1 MDLGDFDLKDRFS
14 VCAAHNSEFMQ
25 VLKTLTSIY
34 SEGMML
40 VEIQGYHV
48 QAQYYTKVNWPIF
61 KPSSEVNGTSLHI
74 LILHQSLDQTL
85 CFW

>member
-48 QAQYYTKVNWPIF
+48 QAQYYTKVN
-61 KPSSEVNGTSLHI
+61 
-74 LILHQSLDQTL
+74 
-85 CFW
+85 